1 MEIDFPEVE
10 AKAKALPE
18 RERAHLAAVLID
30 SLDDRY
36 DADAEEAWQ
45 AEIERRCR
53 EIDDGSVKLVPGD
66 EVFAEARRLL
76 K

>member
-1 MEIDFPEVE
+1 MDVDFPEVE

-30 SLDDRY
+30 SLDEHY

-45 AEIERRCR
+45 TEIERRCR
-53 EIDDGSVKLVPGD
+53 EIDSGSVQLVPGD
-66 EVFAEARRLL
+66 DVFAEARRLL